1 MIGTHCVKAWS
12 KTQSV
17 VAKSSAERELYSVVK
32 GATEG
37 LGLVTLY
44 ADLGCKKEVQLNLD
58 AAAAKGILE
67 RQGIARIRHID
78 VNVLWL
84 QQQAA
89 RKFVPSSR

>member
-17 VAKSSAERELYSVVK
+17 VAKSLAESELYSVVK

-44 ADLGCKKEVQLNLD
+44 ANLGCKKEVQLNLD
-58 AAAAKGILE
+58 AAAAKGIE
-67 RQGIARIRHID
+67 AE
-78 VNVLWL
+78 VL
-84 QQQAA
+84 
-89 RKFVPSSR
+89 RKESLVAMIYWKIGSSRRRVNI